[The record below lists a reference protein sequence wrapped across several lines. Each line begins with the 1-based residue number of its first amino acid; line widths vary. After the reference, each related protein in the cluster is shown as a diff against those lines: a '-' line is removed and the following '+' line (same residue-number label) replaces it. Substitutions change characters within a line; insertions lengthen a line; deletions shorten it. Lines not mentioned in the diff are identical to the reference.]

1 MDDSVFF
8 LIEVECIGNTQI
20 IHMEETGMTQRTIGL
35 VCEFCLP
42 KRQHKLSQQPVFLT
56 SFIHIHA
63 ASLR

>member
-1 MDDSVFF
+1 MIPYFF
-8 LIEVECIGNTQI
+8 MEVKCIGNTQI
-20 IHMEETGMTQRTIGL
+20 IHMEETRMTQRTIGL

-56 SFIHIHA
+56 YLIHIHA